1 MSFFEAKEDGV
12 PTIQRPGY
20 GIPTYYPPCRL
31 CGQPVKSANYIRG
44 KRYLCTVCRQE
55 MDALEKS
62 EKEFAAGVQKERK
75 LERAIKRIAKV
86 TDIHRYNAAIDYV
99 RKNLYL
105 AGWFQ
110 STEEIMTAMELY
122 RRGVKF
128 HHQVKVFDYYV
139 DFVLDDMKVLLEID
153 GSIYHG
159 KERAGKEER
168 RDNVLQWRFGSE
180 WQVIHISTD
189 CINMNVTKLMAGI
202 RAVLKKRKVC
212 T

>member
-20 GIPTYYPPCRL
+20 GIPTYYPPCYL
-31 CGQPVKSANYIRG
+31 CRQPVKSANYIRG
-44 KRYLCTVCRQE
+44 RQYLCTVCRQE
-55 MDALEKS
+55 INVFEKS
-62 EKEFAAGVQKERK
+62 EKKFAATEQKERK
-75 LERAIKRIAKV
+75 LERAVKRIAKV
-86 TDIHRYNAAIDYV
+86 TDIRRYDAAIDYV
-99 RKNLYL
+99 RKNICC

-128 HHQVKVFDYYV
+128 HHQVKVFDYYI

-159 KERAGKEER
+159 KDRASKEEK

-180 WQVIHISTD
+180 WQIIHISTD
-189 CINMNVTKLMAGI
+189 YINMNVTKLMAGI
-202 RAVLKKRKVC
+202 RAVLKKRKMC